1 MDRFRAMQ
9 IFTRVVEVRSF
20 SKAAKALTLSPASV
34 TTAIQSLEKL
44 FGVRLLVRTT
54 RQLTVT
60 HAGATYYERCRSILA
75 DLEQTE
81 AQLFG
86 VAAEP
91 KGRLRVE
98 ITDWIARQLVLPVLR
113 TFQDRFPDVTLQI
126 RMREAAEDSLQE
138 RFDCAIYAG
147 PLQDS
152 GFVARR
158 IGVLKSVICA
168 APAYISRHGEPR
180 HVEELSNH
188 YAVGLFSGRS
198 GRAQPWDF
206 MIDGAAV
213 SIKMNHRLEV
223 NESDRY
229 VDCGLLGLGLIRSP
243 EWQVR
248 RYLQSGRLREVLA
261 QWMCPPAPISV
272 IYPNRGL
279 VSPTLRVFIDW
290 IASVFDGSPLSRQ
303 NEMFVVSKTEQ
314 LPSVS

>member
-1 MDRFRAMQ
+1 MDRFRAMR
-9 IFTRVVEVRSF
+9 IFTRVVEARSF
-20 SKAAKALTLSPASV
+20 SKAAQALTLSPASV

-54 RQLTVT
+54 RQLTLT

-98 ITDWIARQLVLPVLR
+98 ITGWIGRQLVLPVLR

-138 RFDCAIYAG
+138 RFDCAIHAG
-147 PLQDS
+147 ALQDS
-152 GFVARR
+152 RFVARR

-168 APAYISRHGEPR
+168 APAYISRYGEPK

-188 YAVGLFSGRS
+188 YAVGLYSARS
-198 GRAQPWDF
+198 GRAEAWDF

-213 SIKMNHRLEV
+213 SIKMNHRVEV
-223 NESDRY
+223 NESDGY
-229 VDCGLLGLGLIRSP
+229 VECGLLGLGLIRSP

-248 RYLQSGRLREVLA
+248 SYLQSGRLREVLA
-261 QWMCPPAPISV
+261 QWMCPPAPISL

-279 VSPTLRVFIDW
+279 VSPTVRVFIDW
-290 IASVFDGSPLSRQ
+290 VVSVFDASPLSRQ
-303 NEMFVVSKTEQ
+303 AEQ